1 MDFLVDFLKTQKE
14 TGGNV
19 FITGLES
26 HVSTSP
32 TIEL

>member
-1 MDFLVDFLKTQKE
+1 MDFWLTFEAQKE